1 MSGDVDR
8 ANEPRTLAA
17 AAVTMLFWASA
28 FIGIRHAGQ
37 HFDPGAL
44 ALLRMTVGSVVL
56 GVIAA
61 VRGIRWPQ
69 RRSLPGIAAW
79 GVAWFCV
86 YNIALNTAEQAIDAG
101 TAALV
106 VNLAP
111 LMVVI
116 VGGLVLG
123 EGFPRALVIGAPISF
138 LGVAI
143 IATQSRGGL
152 VALSGLALAL
162 LAAVMYAGCTLG
174 QKRLLASVD
183 STTLTWLGAVA
194 GTIALLPWAGR
205 LVSDLQ
211 TAPATATMWVIYL
224 GIFPTALA
232 FTTWAYV
239 LARTSAGR
247 TAATSYI
254 VPALAIALSWLLL
267 SEAPTLLT
275 VLGGVLCLVGV
286 AITRLGGPVRGRA
299 SGREADG

>member
-17 AAVTMLFWASA
+17 AVVTMLFWASA
-28 FIGIRHAGQ
+28 FIGIRAAGQ

-44 ALLRMTVGSVVL
+44 ALLRMTVGCVVL

-61 VRGIRWPQ
+61 VRGIRWPP

-254 VPALAIALSWLLL
+254 VPALAIAMSWLLL

-299 SGREADG
+299 SGREVDG

>member
-17 AAVTMLFWASA
+17 AVVTMLFWASA
-28 FIGIRHAGQ
+28 FIGIRAAGQ

-61 VRGIRWPQ
+61 VRGIRWPP

-79 GVAWFCV
+79 AVAWFCV
-86 YNIALNTAEQAIDAG
+86 YNFALNTAEQAIDAG

-254 VPALAIALSWLLL
+254 VPALAIAMSWQLL

-299 SGREADG
+299 SGREVDG

>member
-1 MSGDVDR
+1 MSADVDR

-28 FIGIRHAGQ
+28 FIGIRAAGK
-37 HFDPGAL
+37 HFDAGAL
-44 ALLRMTVGSVVL
+44 ALLRMAVGSVAL
-56 GVIAA
+56 GGIALA
-61 VRGIRWPQ
+61 RGVRWPP
-69 RRSLPGIAAW
+69 RRALPGVAAW
-79 GVAWFCV
+79 GVAWFCI
-86 YNIALNTAEQAIDAG
+86 YNVALNTAEQTIDAG
-101 TAALV
+101 TAAFV

-111 LMVVI
+111 LMVVM
-116 VGGLVLG
+116 VGGLLLG

-138 LGVAI
+138 FGVAL
-143 IATQSRGGL
+143 IATQSRGGH
-152 VALSGLALAL
+152 VELSGLALAL

-211 TAPATATMWVIYL
+211 MAPATATMWVIYL

-254 VPALAIALSWLLL
+254 VPALAIVMSWLLL
-267 SEAPTLLT
+267 SEAPTLVT
-275 VLGGVLCLVGV
+275 VVGGVLCLVGV

-299 SGREADG
+299 SGPNADS